1 MYSYLSQLHNYMSA
15 RRPTI
20 TNLAGFMKSI
30 MKMETPRKNWPNIA
44 RLPGDYKPPEETN
57 FKPNLVAYQV
67 DRVGNYPQTHS
78 QLLVSF
84 SAYSILFEEENF

>member
-1 MYSYLSQLHNYMSA
+1 MKKYPSLSQLHNYMSA
-15 RRPTI
+15 RRPTV

-67 DRVGNYPQTHS
+67 DCVGEDYKLPPN
-78 QLLVSF
+78 SF
-84 SAYSILFEEENF
+84 PASSFISSF

>member
-67 DRVGNYPQTHS
+67 DRVGEGWKLPSN
-78 QLLVSF
+78 SF
-84 SAYSILFEEENF
+84 SASSFILSLFHTF